1 MSTDGDKRGAP
12 ATLLMLAFDFPPLAT
27 VGVHR
32 SVRLARHLPEH
43 GIRPVVITSDR
54 ESLRAWSGRE
64 LDETLVDELPPDL
77 TVYRVPCPRPAG
89 ARLRLV
95 RRLQHFFSSGEDI
108 GRRWAPQLTAMWD
121 RAVAEIKPSALYVT
135 APPFSIVPYTLTLA
149 RRSGLPLIIDFR
161 DAWSQWCHSANPTWW
176 HYRAKLRAERACVE
190 GAQAILG
197 VTRQLLEDLRRVHPH
212 VDASKFHAVPSG
224 FDDAAAAPAFAEASA
239 GKPDSR
245 DRAGDPAR
253 PFVIGYV
260 GSFYYSPGMRASVME
275 PWWRKRPAHWLQYHP
290 RQEDWLYRSPHFFFR
305 ALAHL
310 LDQRP
315 ELRRHVRVKFVG
327 DPQDWLDRQA
337 LEFGLH
343 DVVEQLGR
351 LPHAACLE
359 FESRCDAL
367 LVTSMKVIGG
377 RDYCIAGKTFEYL
390 AAARPIL
397 GIVTEGE
404 QRDFLVSSGAAVVGD
419 ADDIAGSARAIE
431 QIVAGQFVPATSPAF
446 LQGFHG
452 RETSRRLAAVV
463 RSVAHP
469 RG

>member
-1 MSTDGDKRGAP
+1 MPTDGDQRGAP

-32 SVRLARHLPEH
+32 SVRLARHLPEQ
-43 GIRPVVITSDR
+43 GIRPVVITTDR

-64 LDETLVDELPPDL
+64 LDDTLVDELPADL
-77 TVYRVPCPRPAG
+77 TIYRVPCPRPAG
-89 ARLRLV
+89 ARLRVV

-108 GRRWAPQLTAMWD
+108 GRRWAPHLSEMWD
-121 RAVAEIKPSALYVT
+121 RTVAEIKPSALYVT
-135 APPFSIVPYTLTLA
+135 APPFSVVPHALTLA
-149 RRSGLPLIIDFR
+149 RRCGLPLIVDFR

-176 HYRAKLRAERACVE
+176 HYRAKLRDERACLE
-190 GAQAILG
+190 GAHAIVG

-212 VDASKFHAVPSG
+212 VDAAKFHAVPSG
-224 FDDAAAAPAFAEASA
+224 FDATPEPVARDRASA
-239 GKPDSR
+239 GTP
-245 DRAGDPAR
+245 

-260 GSFYYSPGMRASVME
+260 GSFYYSPEMRASVME
-275 PWWRKRPAHWLQYHP
+275 RWWQKRPAHWLQYSP
-290 RQEDWLYRSPHFFFR
+290 RQEDWLYRSPYFFFR
-305 ALAHL
+305 ALADL
-310 LDQRP
+310 LSRRPDLRQR
-315 ELRRHVRVKFVG
+315 VRVRFAG
-327 DPQDWLDRQA
+327 DRQAWLDRQA
-337 LEFGLH
+337 TECGLL

-367 LVTSMKVIGG
+367 LATSMKVIGG

-390 AAARPIL
+390 AAAKPIL

-404 QRDFLVSSGAAVVGD
+404 QRDFLVSSGAAVVAD
-419 ADDIAGSARAIE
+419 ADDVASAARAIE
-431 QIVAGQFVPATSPAF
+431 QVVTGQFVPATPTAF

-452 RETSRRLAAVV
+452 RETSRRLAAIV
-463 RSVAHP
+463 RGVAHH

>member
-1 MSTDGDKRGAP
+1 MDLHP
-12 ATLLMLAFDFPPLAT
+12 VLTLLMLAFDFPPLAT

-32 SVRLARHLPEH
+32 SVRLARHLPEQ
-43 GIRPVVITSDR
+43 GIRPVVITTDR
-54 ESLRAWSGRE
+54 DSLRAWSGRE
-64 LDETLVDELPPDL
+64 LDETLVDELPSDL

-108 GRRWAPQLTAMWD
+108 GWRWAPHLTAMWD
-121 RAVAEIKPSALYVT
+121 RAVAEVKPSALYVT
-135 APPFSIVPYTLTLA
+135 APPFSVVPHALTLA
-149 RRSGLPLIIDFR
+149 RRSGLPLIVDFR
-161 DAWSQWCHSANPTWW
+161 DAWSQWCHNANPTWW

-190 GAQAILG
+190 GAQAIVG

-212 VDASKFHAVPSG
+212 IDASKFHAVPSG
-224 FDDAAAAPAFAEASA
+224 FDVTTAAPL
-239 GKPDSR
+239 PR
-245 DRAGDPAR
+245 DRSSDETR

-260 GSFYYSPGMRASVME
+260 GSFYYSPEMRASVME
-275 PWWRKRPAHWLQYHP
+275 RWWQKRPAHWLQYSP

-310 LDQRP
+310 LKQRP
-315 ELRRHVRVKFVG
+315 GLRQRVRVRFAG
-327 DPQDWLDRQA
+327 DRLAWLDRQVA
-337 LEFGLH
+337 DFGLQ

-351 LPHAACLE
+351 LPHAACLA

-367 LVTSMKVIGG
+367 LSTSMKVIDG

-390 AAARPIL
+390 AAGRPIL

-404 QRDFLVSSGAAVVGD
+404 QRDFLVSSGAAVVAD
-419 ADDIAGSARAIE
+419 ADDVAAAARAIE
-431 QIVAGQFVPATSPAF
+431 QIVTGQFVPATPPAF
-446 LQGFHG
+446 LEGCHG
-452 RETSRRLAAVV
+452 RETSRHLAALV
-463 RSVAHP
+463 RSVAHH